1 MAERRGIA
9 ARMVTTRWIVR
20 TPVPVFRAG
29 FGFVFGGR
37 LMLLEHRG
45 RVSGKR
51 RYTVLEVAEH
61 ESPTSIIVPSGF
73 GPRAQ
78 WLQNVQA
85 EPRCGVSVG
94 WRTRVSARATVLDA
108 AESRVKLAR
117 YAAQHPVLWPRLE
130 RLMAEA
136 TGEDPPV
143 IPLVRLEF
151 AESARLTQ
159 RGAWRISTPRMSSA

>member
-1 MAERRGIA
+1 MAERRGITA
-9 ARMVTTRWIVR
+9 WMVTTRWIVR
-20 TPVPVFRAG
+20 APIPLFRAG

-37 LMLLEHRG
+37 LMMLEHRG

-61 ESPTSIIVPSGF
+61 ESPTSIVVPSGF
-73 GPRAQ
+73 GPHAQ
-78 WLQNVQA
+78 WLQNLQA

-130 RLMAEA
+130 RLMAEV

-151 AESARLTQ
+151 AEPVRVTRRAVSMISA
-159 RGAWRISTPRMSSA
+159 PRVSSA

>member
-1 MAERRGIA
+1 
-9 ARMVTTRWIVR
+9 
-20 TPVPVFRAG
+20 
-29 FGFVFGGR
+29 
-37 LMLLEHRG
+37 MLLEHRG

-73 GPRAQ
+73 GPHAQ

-85 EPRCGVSVG
+85 EPRCGVRVG
-94 WRTRVSARATVLDA
+94 WRTRASARATVLDA

-143 IPLVRLEF
+143 IPLVRLEVAEPAGF
-151 AESARLTQ
+151 AQ
-159 RGAWRISTPRMSSA
+159 RGAWRISTPRVSSA

>member
-1 MAERRGIA
+1 MAVRV
-9 ARMVTTRWIVR
+9 VTTRWIVR
-20 TPVPVFRAG
+20 APIPVFRAG
-29 FGFVFGGR
+29 FGFAFGGR
-37 LMLLEHRG
+37 LMMLEHRG

-61 ESPTSIIVPSGF
+61 ESPTSLIVPSGF
-73 GPRAQ
+73 GPHAD
-78 WLQNVQA
+78 WLQNLRA

-151 AESARLTQ
+151 AEPARVAQ
-159 RGAWRISTPRMSSA
+159 RGAWRISAPRVSSA

>member
-9 ARMVTTRWIVR
+9 ARMITTRWIVR
-20 TPVPVFRAG
+20 APIPVFRAG

-37 LMLLEHRG
+37 LMMLEHRG
-45 RVSGKR
+45 RVTGRR

-61 ESPTSIIVPSGF
+61 EGPTSIIVPSGF

-78 WLQNVQA
+78 WLRNVQV
-85 EPRCGVSVG
+85 EPACGVSVG
-94 WRTRVSARATVLDA
+94 WRTRVPARATVLDA
-108 AESRVKLAR
+108 AETRVKLAR
-117 YAAQHPVLWPRLE
+117 YAAEHPVLWPRLE
-130 RLMAEA
+130 RLMAEV

-151 AESARLTQ
+151 AEPVRLGRQVASMLSA
-159 RGAWRISTPRMSSA
+159 PSAPPA

>member
-9 ARMVTTRWIVR
+9 VRMVTTRWIMR
-20 TPVPVFRAG
+20 APIPVFRAG

-37 LMLLEHRG
+37 LMMLEHRG
-45 RVSGKR
+45 RISGKR

-61 ESPTSIIVPSGF
+61 ESPTSMVVPSGF
-73 GPRAQ
+73 GPHAQ
-78 WLQNVQA
+78 WLQNLQA

-108 AESRVKLAR
+108 AESKVKLAR

-151 AESARLTQ
+151 AEPARL
-159 RGAWRISTPRMSSA
+159 AWRISTPRASSA